1 MLNKIKRRYKISGMT
16 CNGCKASVENS
27 LNLLDQ
33 VRSSNAD
40 VRLGE
45 LTLSLKKDVSLNSL
59 QNAIPKKYIIS
70 QEIPQP
76 KNTSE
81 ISRDLTNNESK
92 LKQLKPLYLILF
104 YITSSSLLINYQN
117 WNLNEFMLDFMGL
130 FFISFGFFKM
140 LDLEG
145 FSKSFKMYDPL
156 AKRVSFY
163 AVIYPFIETI
173 LGIMFIMEIEV
184 FSALILSICVLGLTT
199 IGVIKILIS
208 KKSIQCAC
216 LGSVLK
222 LPMTEATLI
231 ENVIMIFM
239 SISMLY
245 NSSIL

>member
-1 MLNKIKRRYKISGMT
+1 MT
-16 CNGCKASVENS
+16 CNGCKTSIENS

-45 LTLSLKKDVSLNSL
+45 LTLSLKKDISLKSL
-59 QNAIPKKYIIS
+59 QNAIPKKYIIN
-70 QEIPQP
+70 E
-76 KNTSE
+76 E
-81 ISRDLTNNESK
+81 ISLSERLDEINSDLTNGGSK
-92 LKQLKPLYLILF
+92 LKQLKPLFLILF

-117 WNLNEFMLDFMGL
+117 WNLNKFMLDFMGL
-130 FFISFGFFKM
+130 FFISFSFFKM

-163 AVIYPFIETI
+163 GVLYPFIETA
-173 LGIMFIMEIEV
+173 LGLMFLMKIKV
-184 FSALILSICVLGLTT
+184 FSALILSVFVLGLTT
-199 IGVIKILIS
+199 IGVAKVLFS

-222 LPMTEATLI
+222 LPMTEATFI
-231 ENVIMIFM
+231 ENVIMILM
-239 SISMLY
+239 SIFILFK
-245 NSSIL
+245 SIIL